1 MKKWFSAAKDGF
13 KVVRVKDWESARE
26 MAISLDGW
34 IFRGQADA
42 SWNLESTIFR
52 GSFIS
57 GYHPHFIAVRE
68 QEILYDFQRR
78 AHHFIA
84 DPPPLDAYLE
94 WLALI
99 QHYGGPTR
107 LLDFSRSFYIASFF
121 AVENATTDAAIWGI
135 NGFMLADAAGAK
147 LGFTTFGSEK
157 MVIRANAAR
166 VEKLLR
172 KARPP
177 ASVLD
182 VEPERQN
189 ERLSIQQGLFVMP
202 CNLDRPFEANLG
214 ATFRFRRHL
223 IQNQQPEPWSLK
235 IESLVRQ
242 RNRLPVLKIVL
253 PRKCILDA
261 IHDLRRMNITSASLF
276 PGLDGFARSLRY
288 HLLPPNQSLRFW
300 IRNQK

>member
-1 MKKWFSAAKDGF
+1 MVGVDSALRRPDATAGF
-13 KVVRVKDWESARE
+13 FK
-26 MAISLDGW
+26 I
-34 IFRGQADA
+34 
-42 SWNLESTIFR
+42 
-52 GSFIS
+52 
-57 GYHPHFIAVRE
+57 
-68 QEILYDFQRR
+68 ILYR
-78 AHHFIA
+78 H
-84 DPPPLDAYLE
+84 
-94 WLALI
+94 
-99 QHYGGPTR
+99 
-107 LLDFSRSFYIASFF
+107 FF

-235 IESLVRQ
+235 ISPWYGRE
-242 RNRLPVLKIVL
+242 I
-253 PRKCILDA
+253 D
-261 IHDLRRMNITSASLF
+261 SLF
-276 PGLDGFARSLRY
+276 LKSFSHGNASSMPFMT
-288 HLLPPNQSLRFW
+288 
-300 IRNQK
+300 